1 MNRRARSHRQWGMTT
16 TLSDHPEPG
25 ERDAAS
31 KAPKASR
38 RRWRWL
44 HGAVALAAMG
54 ISYLLDAGAWA
65 VVPLLFVLVVP
76 FEKLFPRH
84 KGQRIRRDGVKTD
97 IGFAL
102 VSPLMNV
109 VTAVLLLPV
118 ALFSLA
124 WIPGLVLRP
133 VLAGLPPLAVGLAGV
148 ALFDLAIYWA
158 HRWSHEIPMLW
169 KFHAIH
175 HSPKKLD
182 WVSGFRNHPFDGAI
196 LAPAIAFL
204 LAAGFS
210 FEFTGALAII
220 QIVTGLFLHANV
232 RWRLRVLHPIIITPE
247 FHHWHHANEPEAHN
261 SNHSV
266 FLPLWDIIFGTYYM
280 PADKR
285 PQVYGIDDEVPD
297 TIVGL
302 VRHPLRGTGNPLAL
316 VWSIVRH
323 PIGSAKA
330 WFRFCRNLGGE
341 MLTTAR
347 RPRANVF
354 S

>member
-1 MNRRARSHRQWGMTT
+1 MNRGHRCHRQWNMTT
-16 TLSDHPEPG
+16 TLSDHEGSEPEAP
-25 ERDAAS
+25 ERT
-31 KAPKASR
+31 R
-38 RRWRWL
+38 NRWRWL
-44 HGAVALAAMG
+44 HGAVALAAIG
-54 ISYLLDAGAWA
+54 ISYLLEAGAWA
-65 VVPLLFVLVVP
+65 AVPVLFVLVVP

-84 KGQRIRRDGVKTD
+84 KGQKLRRDGLKTD

-109 VTAVLLLPV
+109 MTAVLLLPV

-124 WIPGLVLRP
+124 WIPGLLLRP
-133 VLAGLPPLAVGLAGV
+133 VISGLQPLALAVVGV

-158 HRWSHEIPMLW
+158 HRWSHEIPLLW

-182 WVSGFRNHPFDGAI
+182 WVSGFRNHPFDGVI

-204 LAAGFS
+204 LSAGFS

-232 RWRLRVLHPIIITPE
+232 RWRLRPLHRIIITPE
-247 FHHWHHANEPEAHN
+247 FHHWHHANEPEAHS

-285 PQVYGIDDEVPD
+285 PQVYGIDEEVPES
-297 TIVGL
+297 IVGL
-302 VRHPLRGTGNPLAL
+302 VRHPLRGTGNPL
-316 VWSIVRH
+316 VWAWRTVRH
-323 PIGSAKA
+323 PILTVKSL
-330 WFRFCRNLGGE
+330 FRFGQDLARE
-341 MLTTAR
+341 MVTTAR